1 MPRKLPPPQ
10 AVAPVATLLPPPPP
24 SPIIQTLRKDWRWA
38 AISQFMWTFSDA
50 FGLVDW
56 DIEALEADF
65 DGDEKALIPTLIAK
79 LLFALTYHRSINREN
94 AFESLRKTYAKRR
107 PNQRCILGTEDRPIE
122 WETLGLSQKV
132 QILHELCEWQ
142 LEDPARFRGL
152 LKSEEEAV
160 TWRVE
165 PVGWDKD
172 GNTFWLFDDNRL
184 WIQRIP
190 PPPPPPPR
198 PLKKSSQKAK
208 KAARKSQPRASTS
221 TSTPVGAAKKS
232 HKKRQITPELS
243 LTPPPPAEEEVLSG
257 SRRRKSVN
265 FYGNPTPTAQALK
278 RGHPTPSAA
287 EGPSSSRSSRN
298 TRNNPLP
305 LPPRMSES
313 PSKAKNTPLPL
324 GTRVSRRLRNV
335 DDEWQAIPDEWLT
348 PSKQSQAAKA
358 KGKGKAKQANGGGDA
373 DESDLSDLT
382 DEEEHERILLASSK
396 KPNGNVKSP
405 QRDPETEM
413 PNATEEDEDKMDVDE
428 KLDDIPDEQPNGAEN
443 PAKQNDAEVEAVAG
457 GRTGQLAHD
466 DTARS
471 AAGDAVAVAEIAPAS
486 AATIEKSND
495 TSQIEAEPLCTPPI
509 ETPTPSNE
517 SQESTAAINGAV
529 AVDTS
534 KADDVDDQTMPTPA
548 GESDKAPEMAAVSG
562 EAEIEHSI
570 NGNGDIQAVNAAG
583 EVIEESRTDAEIK
596 DELKIE
602 PEIEVQ
608 VEKSDLIKQWETER
622 SHIPTDFIE
631 WEAVCVTLYDW
642 RTFPEQYSTSKD
654 PDEKALYNLLTQE
667 VGPTIISVLIAKE
680 QERIKQEAVNN
691 RKRSS
696 RIATRELEREEIVKR
711 EAAEREMEERME
723 RIRAEE
729 TRKQREEEEAIA
741 VQKARE
747 DRLKEREERALAR
760 EEALIKKAEDEL
772 RERERRE
779 RKREKRKRRREGEEV
794 SDDSDDEQPTPALK
808 RGSSTLDNEASVGT
822 PNSERWELNC
832 EVCKKVGLNIDED
845 LDLVCCDDCGRW
857 QHTECHDRLDVRE
870 GRGKRNWDQVDF
882 KCKECI
888 HRALRKKQRLAQSQS
903 QSQSHLSPPQSN
915 GHHHVQQQQQQQ
927 QGVHPLSQSQSYPT
941 SPYPVVPGSS
951 PGPHAVPALDPARPP
966 PPPLGPGEFYLPYPH
981 PPAREDRPAGY
992 AVFYPPD
999 QSPGSAPGQHGH
1011 GYSTQQQQQQVYQ
1024 QQQYQQQRQ
1033 RYRQSCPTPQSMPQQ
1048 VQGYQ
1053 ASPPHNVTPQHP
1065 HSHMSQTH
1073 SQSQPNYQLAQPSQ
1087 SRISPPQPQ
1096 SQGRPS
1102 PQQQQNMYSQ
1112 SSNGPQSSPSQISQG
1127 RHLASAP
1134 SQARSGLNPSVSTS
1148 SGQMYP
1154 MMQAQTQPNGVHPH
1168 PGPNGHGVNPLPTPD
1183 PSLASQRPTG
1193 YPPQ

>member
-221 TSTPVGAAKKS
+221 TSTPV
-232 HKKRQITPELS
+232 
-243 LTPPPPAEEEVLSG
+243 AEEEVLSG

-313 PSKAKNTPLPL
+313 PS
-324 GTRVSRRLRNV
+324 
-335 DDEWQAIPDEWLT
+335 
-348 PSKQSQAAKA
+348 
-358 KGKGKAKQANGGGDA
+358 KGKAKQANGGGDA

-443 PAKQNDAEVEAVAG
+443 PAKQNDAEV
-457 GRTGQLAHD
+457 
-466 DTARS
+466 
-471 AAGDAVAVAEIAPAS
+471 
-486 AATIEKSND
+486 
-495 TSQIEAEPLCTPPI
+495 
-509 ETPTPSNE
+509 
-517 SQESTAAINGAV
+517 
-529 AVDTS
+529 
-534 KADDVDDQTMPTPA
+534 
-548 GESDKAPEMAAVSG
+548 
-562 EAEIEHSI
+562 
-570 NGNGDIQAVNAAG
+570 
-583 EVIEESRTDAEIK
+583 
-596 DELKIE
+596 
-602 PEIEVQ
+602 
-608 VEKSDLIKQWETER
+608 
-622 SHIPTDFIE
+622 
-631 WEAVCVTLYDW
+631 EAVCVTLYDW